1 MRGDSLPGGSEM
13 EFEARGLPAR
23 PHQPVQSE
31 AESYQEP
38 ETESQSDFQQESES
52 EPAQG
57 GKKENVSL

>member
-1 MRGDSLPGGSEM
+1 M